1 MYTVDLY
8 LRVRLACHVDGLS
21 QREAASR
28 FGIARETVRKMLRHS
43 EPPGYRRRQPPKR
56 PKLAPFTDII
66 DRILEEDRP
75 VHRKQHHTAKRIFER
90 LRDEHGFTG
99 KETIVKDYVRERRL
113 RRREMF
119 VPLSHPPGHAQADF
133 GEADAIIA
141 GVKYRAHFFVMTLP
155 HSDACFVAAYPAATT
170 EAWLD
175 GHNRAFVFFGGV
187 PQSILYDNDKCL
199 VSRILSDG
207 TRQRT
212 RAFSGLQS
220 HYLFEDRYGRPGK
233 GNDKGN
239 VEGVVGYARRN
250 FMTPLPRFASW
261 DAFNG
266 HLEEQCRNRQG
277 NVLRGHRESIGE
289 RFVRDREALKRP
301 LPAPFDACDKQGTR
315 VNSLSL
321 VRYRTNDYSVPVA
334 YGHQEVWIRGYVH
347 EVVIGCGAGII
358 ARHPR
363 SYDREDMVFDPIHY
377 LPLLEHKIGALDQAA
392 PLAGWELPDAFP
404 TLRRLLEARM
414 GKAGKR
420 EYVQVLRLVETFD
433 LEVLHGAVKDALR
446 LGAIGYDAVQT
457 PCAVPYRATP
467 AQTRPGYLSLPA
479 SGQRGDHGRRQLYE
493 LVGWRRVMTDTPQV
507 LLAHHLKTLKLPT
520 FLREYDKLARQCAT
534 EGADHVRYLVRLT
547 ELELIDRERRMVER
561 RIRQARFPAVK
572 SLDSFDFKAIASL
585 NKMLVLELARCEYVE
600 RRENIIALGNSGT
613 GKTHIALGL
622 GLAACQKGL
631 SVGFLTAAALVH
643 ELMEARDEKR
653 LLRLQKQLAKYHLL
667 IIDELGFVPLS
678 KTGAELLFEVFSQR
692 YERGSILVTS
702 NLPFDEWTEIFGSER
717 LTGALLDRLTHHV
730 HILEMNGESY
740 RLNQSQKRRKS
751 PKIPA

>member
-653 LLRLQKQLAKYHLL
+653 LLRLQKQLAKYHHHRR
-667 IIDELGFVPLS
+667 
-678 KTGAELLFEVFSQR
+678 T
-692 YERGSILVTS
+692 
-702 NLPFDEWTEIFGSER
+702 R
-717 LTGALLDRLTHHV
+717 LRAALEDRRRAAVRSLQPALRAGLDPGDLQLAVR
-730 HILEMNGESY
+730 
-740 RLNQSQKRRKS
+740 
-751 PKIPA
+751 

>member
-155 HSDACFVAAYPAATT
+155 HSDACFVAAYPAAAT

-175 GHNRAFVFFGGV
+175 GHNRAIVFSGGV

-199 VSRILSDG
+199 VSRILPDG

-420 EYVQVLRLVETFD
+420 EYVQVLRLLETFD

-446 LGAIGYDAVQT
+446 LGAIGLRRRQT